1 MKELIHSVHSMSGIL
16 IALIG
21 LTQYFLPKFSP
32 WHRGLGITYSL
43 LWFPL
48 LFSGAWMGSWI
59 ITALGA
65 LGFYCVLTGWRF
77 TRSKE
82 IPRKPIDKLIVVI
95 AALLV
100 TALGIG
106 ALLLLRVG
114 NIDFAIIMG
123 VFALIFGWFVS
134 TDFRE
139 VILGKKVRKLSTEM
153 QYWFFEHYTRMTI
166 SMITALTAFSA
177 IQQLFSSTIVNW
189 LWPTVVG
196 TLLLFVFGA
205 HYRKKVAIST

>member
-1 MKELIHSVHSMSGIL
+1 MEEFLRTTHSLSGIL

-32 WHRGLGITYSL
+32 WHRGLGITYL
-43 LWFPL
+43 ALWFPII
-48 LFSGAWMGSWI
+48 FTGAWMGSWI

-77 TRSKE
+77 ARSKE
-82 IPRKPIDKLIVVI
+82 IPRKPIDKLIVI
-95 AALLV
+95 LAALLV
-100 TALGIG
+100 AALGTG
-106 ALLLLRVG
+106 TLLLLRVG
-114 NIDFAIIMG
+114 NLDFALIMG

-139 VILGKKVRKLSTEM
+139 VIFGKKVRKLSTET

-177 IQQLFSSTIVNW
+177 IQQLFSSQIVNW

-196 TLLLFVFGA
+196 TLLIFIFGSI
-205 HYRKKVAIST
+205 YRKKFKLN

>member
-1 MKELIHSVHSMSGIL
+1 MEEFLRTTHSVSGIL

-48 LFSGAWMGSWI
+48 IFSGAWMGSWI

-77 TRSKE
+77 ARAKE
-82 IPRKPIDKLIVVI
+82 IPRKLIDQVIVVI

-100 TALGIG
+100 AALGTG

-139 VILGKKVRKLSTEM
+139 VILGKKVRKLSIET

-177 IQQLFSSTIVNW
+177 IQQLFSSPIVTW
-189 LWPTVVG
+189 LWPTAVG
-196 TLLLFVFGA
+196 TLLIFIFGSI
-205 HYRKKVAIST
+205 YRKKFKLN